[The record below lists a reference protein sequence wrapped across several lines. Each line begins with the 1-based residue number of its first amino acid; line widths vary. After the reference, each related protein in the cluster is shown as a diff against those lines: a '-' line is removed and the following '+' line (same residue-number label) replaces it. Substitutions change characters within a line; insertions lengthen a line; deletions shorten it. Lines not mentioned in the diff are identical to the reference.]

1 MLYNKVYGGNGMR
14 NKRLDRKTLIQTR
27 KALRQQVKNLETE
40 LAIKEA
46 ARLELNTDIE
56 NTTKTLNETKAKLAT
71 LESRN

>member
-1 MLYNKVYGGNGMR
+1 MR

-40 LAIKEA
+40 LASKEA

-56 NTTKTLNETKAKLAT
+56 NTTKTLNEAKAKLAT

>member
-1 MLYNKVYGGNGMR
+1 MR

-27 KALRQQVKNLETE
+27 KALRQLVKILETE